1 MSELFVQGLILS
13 AFGIGLTF
21 SGLGLLILVILL
33 LRSVFVTKKPATDT
47 STEPDSPL
55 KATSLSRDTQHEEVV
70 AAIAT
75 ALTHLRTI
83 HVTKGRLGASLEK
96 GPGRWWTRGVAQNH
110 RPHMRH

>member
-33 LRSVFVTKKPATDT
+33 LRSIFATKKPTADAPA
-47 STEPDSPL
+47 EPDLPP
-55 KATSLSRDTQHEEVV
+55 KTTSLSRDIQHEEVV

-96 GPGRWWTRGVAQNH
+96 GPGRWWTRGVTQNH

>member
-1 MSELFVQGLILS
+1 MSDLFVQGLILS

-21 SGLGLLILVILL
+21 SGLGLLILVILA
-33 LRSVFVTKKPATDT
+33 LRSIFATRKPTPET
-47 STEPDSPL
+47 PPEPEKLP

-83 HVTKGRLGASLEK
+83 HVSKGRLGTSLEK
-96 GPGRWWTRGVAQNH
+96 GPGRWWTRGIAQNH